1 MKKKKLNSIELLEF
15 QQNRYPYLYI
25 DYVAEVIPGK
35 SAKGHKNFTNNEW
48 FFPVHFVGAP
58 NVPGAIQM
66 EALAQM
72 LTVAIT
78 TQDGL
83 KGGVTHALSHT
94 VRYRKEVLPGDK
106 FVIETEVLS
115 WKRGICKG
123 KGYGITNGEIA
134 CEAENSRMLSEFT
147 AANIDAQQKLVN
159 QHGVKINNFP
169 KDVFKLMMQLSSDVV
184 AETADE
190 GRINK
195 EIYESWSTF
204 KKNARLRSPYAEQ
217 GYVNLST

>member
-1 MKKKKLNSIELLEF
+1 MNKKPFSLNSIELQEY
-15 QQNRYPYLYI
+15 QPNRYPFLMI
-25 DYVAEVIPGK
+25 DHVDEVLPGK
-35 SAKGHKNFTNNEW
+35 YAKGFKNLTLNEW
-48 FFPVHFVGAP
+48 YFPKHFPGHP
-58 NVPGAIQM
+58 NMPGALQL

-123 KGYGITNGEIA
+123 KGYGLTNGEIA
-134 CEAENSRMLSEFT
+134 CEADMLITIPEILEEFLPKK
-147 AANIDAQQKLVN
+147 KL
-159 QHGVKINNFP
+159 
-169 KDVFKLMMQLSSDVV
+169 
-184 AETADE
+184 
-190 GRINK
+190 
-195 EIYESWSTF
+195 
-204 KKNARLRSPYAEQ
+204 
-217 GYVNLST
+217 